1 VRDCSPDVEDARG
14 GPVATD
20 QQALERRRPAH
31 RARTIVVGASH
42 WHVPLYV
49 PAMTDVHDIVGVSDE
64 RPALV
69 DDLADHWGLTGVE
82 TDWRRL
88 LEIPDVDLGYVF
100 GAHDEM
106 AEVCHALIERRIPF
120 VVEKPLGTSLRELSE
135 VRRAASEAGVPAAVP
150 LVQREG
156 PVDAWLAKAGAAVYS
171 RFSFIAGP
179 PERYLRNRNE
189 WMLDPERAGGG
200 CLANLG
206 PHFVDLFLHAAT
218 ATAADVDTRISSTL
232 HRGTVEDHAT
242 LFLSTPGGSEGI
254 VEVGYAFPDSELKRY
269 CNFSSA
275 GDAGFASINADGSA
289 TFTSRDGHTESTVL
303 DVDSDPLYG
312 TFVRRVALTLDEG
325 FRGLPGLPDLEASMR
340 IIWRAYELAKE
351 GRHDG

>member
-1 VRDCSPDVEDARG
+1 MH
-14 GPVATD
+14 TD
-20 QQALERRRPAH
+20 REAPERPRPS
-31 RARTIVVGASH
+31 RQARTIVVGASH

-49 PAMTDVHDIVGVSDE
+49 PAMTDVHHVVGLSDV
-64 RPALV
+64 RPDLV
-69 DDLADHWGLTGVE
+69 ADLAHLWGLPGVE
-82 TDWRRL
+82 TDWHRL
-88 LEIPDVDLGYVF
+88 LDIPDVELAYVF

-106 AEVCHALIERRIPF
+106 ASVCHALIERRIPF
-120 VVEKPLGTSLRELSE
+120 VVEKPLGTSLRELSG
-135 VRRAASEAGVPAAVP
+135 VRRAAEEAGVPAAVP

-156 PVDAWLAKAGAAVYS
+156 PVDTWLAKAGAPVYS

-179 PERYLRNRNE
+179 PDRYPRNGNE

-206 PHFVDLFLHAAT
+206 PHFVDLFLHGST
-218 ATAADVDTRISSTL
+218 ATAVAVGARIASTL
-232 HRGTVEDHAT
+232 HRGLVEDHAT
-242 LFLSTPGGSEGI
+242 LLLSTSGGSEGI
-254 VEVGYAFPDSELKRY
+254 VEVGYAFPDSDLKRY
-269 CNFSSA
+269 CSFSSV

-289 TFTSRDGHTESTVL
+289 TFTSRDGHTENSIF

-312 TFVRRVALTLDEG
+312 TFVRRVAQTLDEG
-325 FRGLPGLPDLEASMR
+325 FRGLPGLTDLEAAMR

>member
-1 VRDCSPDVEDARG
+1 MREADAVHPER
-14 GPVATD
+14 
-20 QQALERRRPAH
+20 QAAQRPRSSK

-49 PAMTDVHDIVGVSDE
+49 PAMTDVHHVVGLSDV
-64 RPALV
+64 RPDLV
-69 DDLADHWGLTGVE
+69 GDLAVHWGLPGVE

-88 LEIPDVDLGYVF
+88 LDIPSVELAYVL

-106 AEVCHALIERRIPF
+106 ASVCHALIERRIPF
-120 VVEKPLGTSLRELSE
+120 VVEKPLGISLQELMG
-135 VRRAASEAGVPAAVP
+135 VRRAAEQASVPAAVP

-156 PVDAWLAKAGAAVYS
+156 PVDAWLAKAGEPVYS

-179 PERYLRNRNE
+179 PDRYLRNGNE

-206 PHFVDLFLHAAT
+206 PHFVDLFLRANGAT
-218 ATAADVDTRISSTL
+218 TAAVDATIASTL

-242 LFLSTPGGSEGI
+242 LVLTTPGGGEGI
-254 VEVGYAFPDSELKRY
+254 VEVGYAFPDSALKRY
-269 CNFSSA
+269 CSFSSV
-275 GDAGFASINADGSA
+275 GDAGFASIGTDGSA
-289 TFTSRDGHTESTVL
+289 TFTSCDGHTENTIF

-312 TFVRRVALTLDEG
+312 TFVGRVAQTLDEG
-325 FRGLPGLPDLEASMR
+325 FRGLPGLSDLEAAMR
-340 IIWRAYELAKE
+340 IIWRAYELVKA